1 MVSGV
6 FDYQH
11 TVRHCVCRGLLH
23 SLMFQLIVFLQDWYT
38 FPMNFYDPLL
48 PYGHK
53 HGNHDMHNS
62 VIQHARA
69 LGHEVGFLCDFN
81 FVNVLI
87 FALS

>member
-1 MVSGV
+1 
-6 FDYQH
+6 
-11 TVRHCVCRGLLH
+11 
-23 SLMFQLIVFLQDWYT
+23 
-38 FPMNFYDPLL
+38 MNFYDPLL